1 MSWFS
6 TKGKITTTKEY
17 RVVIIKNGP
26 YIVKGGLP
34 INRVKVIFDEQDNPV
49 DYEVVE
55 TYPQKPAYS
64 LCRCGQ
70 SKTRPFCDGTHTRI
84 QFTGKE
90 TASREP
96 FSVAARKLVGRKLI
110 LMDASE
116 LCMGIGFCHRAGGT
130 WVLTRFSD
138 NPEKRALAIEEAGLC
153 PSGRLVACD
162 KQTGEPIEPD
172 FEPSIS
178 VINDNR
184 VSANYP
190 IWLKGGIPVESQDGS
205 LYEIRFR
212 VTLCSCGQSGNMP
225 FCDGRHY
232 YADSRLD

>member
-1 MSWFS
+1 MSWFRS
-6 TKGKITTTKEY
+6 NEKITTDKEY
-17 RVVIIKNGP
+17 RVVIINKGP

-34 INRVKVIFDEQDNPV
+34 INRVQVVFDSMGNPI
-49 DYEVVE
+49 DYKVVE
-55 TYPQKPAYS
+55 TYPEKPVYS
-64 LCRCGQ
+64 LCRCGK
-70 SKTRPFCDGTHTRI
+70 SKARPFCDSTHNSI
-84 QFTGKE
+84 MFTGRE

-96 FSVAARKLVGRKLI
+96 FSQTARKLVGRNLI
-110 LMDASE
+110 LLDAEE

-130 WVLTRFSD
+130 WVLTRWSD
-138 NPEKRALAIEEAGLC
+138 NPEKRDLAIEEAGLC

-162 KQTGEPIEPD
+162 KDTEEPIEPN

-178 VINDNR
+178 VIDDER

-205 LYEIRFR
+205 LYEIRYR
-212 VTLCSCGQSGNMP
+212 VTLCSCGHSSNKP

>member
-1 MSWFS
+1 MKWFGAS
-6 TKGKITTTKEY
+6 NKITTEKEY
-17 RVVIIKNGP
+17 RVVIVKSGP

-34 INRVKVIFDEQDNPV
+34 INRVKVIFDSQDNPI

-55 TYPQKPAYS
+55 TYPEKPIYS
-64 LCRCGQ
+64 LCRCGH
-70 SKTRPFCDGTHTRI
+70 SKTRPFCDGSHAKI
-84 QFTGKE
+84 IFTGRE
-90 TASREP
+90 VASRTP
-96 FSVAARKLVGRKLI
+96 FNKSAKKLVGRNLI
-110 LMDASE
+110 LLDATE

-138 NPEKRALAIEEAGLC
+138 NPAKRDLAIDEAGKC

-162 KQTGEPIEPD
+162 KQTEEPIEPD
-172 FEPSIS
+172 FAPSIS
-178 VINDNR
+178 VIDDDR

-205 LYEIRFR
+205 LYEVRFR
-212 VTLCSCGQSGNMP
+212 VTLCSCGQSRNMP

-232 YADSRLD
+232 YADSRPD